1 MPRPRRSLIVAVVA
15 FAAAAPAPA
24 AADAAPPLGPPLS
37 IDRTVDRSF
46 EEPSTTALAVGAADD
61 GDAVAAWR
69 GAGGSNGPV
78 KLALW
83 RAGAPVPQIADGG
96 LGSDPDVAMAPDGH
110 ALAAWTGSDGRL
122 RISTRQ
128 PGGSFPASPTAIDP
142 PGTADR
148 FPSTWGAP
156 SVALRSDG
164 SGLVA
169 VPGCV
174 NFGGSTDVQVRWFDV
189 AADGTVGAPVT
200 TDQNYSTMGCPA
212 SLGTVHAAVGADGRA
227 STTHCIVSATICY
240 LAIRVGASAPWT
252 TDGVDGTQYAA
263 GTGVAAPLV
272 TSGGRTIAVWRNG
285 TSLLT
290 STGTDADAMS
300 SPVTIASSAGGFAAP
315 TLVPLG
321 NDALALAQ
329 LRLGDGSWQTIERP
343 LFATGVPGD
352 LADVGG
358 PSYQAAEP
366 YADPHAATW
375 PDGSGLIALAAQ
387 PSARATPALT
397 LLQRA
402 LGGTARALEVGP
414 QTSAVTL
421 PRVAVAG
428 TAAQQ
433 LGLVGTREAP
443 PGGGAA
449 TIVLRRIDNVPP
461 RVTLA
466 VPATVTAGT
475 PVRLRADVSDVSGA
489 AAVGWSF
496 GDGTTGQ
503 GAEIDHV
510 FAVPGTRTVVVNVT
524 DRAGNASGAS
534 ATVQVVA
541 GPPGGGGGG
550 GTADRTKLALSP
562 VSLSATSLPRGQSPN
577 TALSASARASRRRA
591 HRERSREKAPPP
603 ENAERHHHP
612 PHQLG
617 GGARADRRRAR
628 EQRPQAAR
636 QVPPRRAQRRSLHA
650 PHDRQDVHPQG
661 RRRRRLDPLQ
671 RPLRR
676 PRAGGPAATRLRW
689 SRPTPPR
696 GYSGAVR
703 TAKLHARAAG
713 RSDLGRSTR

>member
-1 MPRPRRSLIVAVVA
+1 
-15 FAAAAPAPA
+15 
-24 AADAAPPLGPPLS
+24 
-37 IDRTVDRSF
+37 
-46 EEPSTTALAVGAADD
+46 
-61 GDAVAAWR
+61 
-69 GAGGSNGPV
+69 
-78 KLALW
+78 
-83 RAGAPVPQIADGG
+83 
-96 LGSDPDVAMAPDGH
+96 MAPDGH

-128 PGGSFPASPTAIDP
+128 PGGSFPAAPTAIDP

-148 FPSTWGAP
+148 FPSTWGVP

-200 TDQNYSTMGCPA
+200 TDQNYSTMMGCPA

-240 LAIRVGASAPWT
+240 LAIRLGASAPWT
-252 TDGVDGTQYAA
+252 TDGVDGTQYGA

-489 AAVGWSF
+489 ATVGWSF

-510 FAVPGTRTVVVNVT
+510 FAAPGTRTVVVNVT

-550 GTADRTKLALSP
+550 GAADRTKPALSR
-562 VSLSATSLPRGQSPN
+562 VSLSATRFRAGRGN
-577 TALSASARASRRRA
+577 TALSASARAA
-591 HRERSREKAPPP
+591 VAAPT
-603 ENAERHHHP
+603 AS
-612 PHQLG
+612 
-617 GGARADRRRAR
+617 
-628 EQRPQAAR
+628 AA
-636 QVPPRRAQRRSLHA
+636 A
-650 PHDRQDVHPQG
+650 
-661 RRRRRLDPLQ
+661 RRRRRPRTPSGTTIRLTSSEAARVRIDVVRVSRGRKQ
-671 RPLRR
+671 RGKC
-676 PRAGGPAATRLRW
+676 RAGARRGSRCTLRTTAKTFTRRVGRGAASIPFSARFGGRALAAGSYELRLVA
-689 SRPTPPR
+689 TDAA
-696 GYSGAVR
+696 GNSGAAR
-703 TAKLHARAAG
+703 TAKFTLVR
-713 RSDLGRSTR
+713 